1 MTAGERSINI
11 LMLNYVRFY
20 IDFTS
25 RNGGHGVASNRETRS
40 RQILKMLDL
49 NEFVSV
55 ADLIRELEVS
65 HMTVRRDLGE
75 LEDRGLLVR
84 RYGGAMRSSATASL
98 FSFDRR
104 ANTNRREKEAV
115 CRAAAR
121 YIKDGDTIFVDCGT
135 TLFRLAHIIATHR
148 AIRVITNSL
157 PVVSELLEYPEISLS
172 FVGGEIDRD
181 RKASYGPK
189 AEQAIRE
196 YHADR
201 AFIGADGVSLANGL
215 SSYDEKE
222 GNITRRMG
230 ENADEVVLLCDS
242 SKLETDSF
250 SRFAPLSLVTHL
262 VTDGGIESE
271 IRKHYA
277 RHGIDVAVGD

>member
-1 MTAGERSINI
+1 MEESTNI
-11 LMLNYVRFY
+11 FMLNYVRFY
-20 IDFTS
+20 KYRTF
-25 RNGGHGVASNRETRS
+25 RHGGCRVGSNRETRS

-75 LEDRGLLVR
+75 LEERGLLVR
-84 RYGGAMRSSATASL
+84 RYGGAMRSSATTSL

-104 ANTNRREKEAV
+104 ASTNRRQKEAV

-121 YIKDGDTIFVDCGT
+121 YINDGDTIFVDCGT

-148 AIRVITNSL
+148 AVRVITNSL
-157 PVVSELLEYPEISLS
+157 PVVSELLGYPEISLS

-222 GNITRRMG
+222 GNITRRMA

-262 VTDGGIESE
+262 VTDSGLAPE
-271 IRKHYA
+271 IRKQYT
-277 RHGIDVAVGD
+277 RHGLNVAAGE